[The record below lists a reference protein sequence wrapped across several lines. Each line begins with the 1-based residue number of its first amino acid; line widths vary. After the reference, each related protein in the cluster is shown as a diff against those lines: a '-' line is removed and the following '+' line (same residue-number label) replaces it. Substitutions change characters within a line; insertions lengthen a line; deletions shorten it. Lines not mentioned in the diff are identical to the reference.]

1 MSGQHELEVGV
12 KLDEIAWYMLAEL
25 NMEDPGDLGVYNFP
39 VTDGEFI
46 KLSSGNK
53 KISPLH

>member
-1 MSGQHELEVGV
+1 MSRQHELEVGERLSEV
-12 KLDEIAWYMLAEL
+12 AWYKLAEL

-39 VTDGEFI
+39 EANGEFI